1 MSEQIEQNAIF
12 LVQGTKKRTTISRE
26 TKLKIIED
34 AKSNNNSKLARMYGL
49 KRTTI
54 IEILRV
60 KDKIMQAV
68 DDGYGTNRKNL
79 KNAESPVLDQRL
91 LEWFRGIRSQKTPVS
106 GDLFQVGFFLSR
118 IGG

>member
-1 MSEQIEQNAIF
+1 
-12 LVQGTKKRTTISRE
+12 
-26 TKLKIIED
+26 
-34 AKSNNNSKLARMYGL
+34 MYGL

-68 DDGYGTNRKNL
+68 DDGYGTNRKNF

-91 LEWFRGIRSQKTPVS
+91 LEWFRGIRSQKTPVIEHES
-106 GDLFQVGFFLSR
+106 TQCQEPMEVNLLEHDESEEDPQSFME
-118 IGG
+118 

>member
-12 LVQGTKKRTTISRE
+12 LVQGTKKRSTISLE

-68 DDGYGTNRKNL
+68 DDGYGINRKNL
-79 KNAESPVLDQRL
+79 KMRNLRFLIKDFWNGFEEYEARRRRL
-91 LEWFRGIRSQKTPVS
+91 VEIYFRW
-106 GDLFQVGFFLSR
+106 GFF
-118 IGG
+118 ITD